1 MPSTGA
7 CANCGAAMHGEYCA
21 ACGQRRFR
29 AEDRRLGHLFVE
41 FLHGL
46 TDLDG
51 RLWRSLRALALQP
64 GRIAS
69 DWSAGRRAAWISPI
83 RLFLLANLLYFLA
96 PVLTDLSL
104 PLHNQVRGEAYR
116 QLAPE
121 RCVEPAADPR
131 CTWGGQ
137 MHSRFTE
144 PVFLRTLERE
154 RARAEARGRR
164 FDPTAFE
171 YRYNARSEAIGKLLV
186 IVHVPF
192 LALALAL
199 LAWRRRL
206 YYAEHF
212 VVALGLVTFVLL
224 LVPLGV
230 SPLAWLYALLQR
242 TLGLSGGSVAS
253 ILGYAALAV
262 VLLHFAQACRRCYGS
277 RWPTAAL
284 QGLLAFVALGATS
297 LLVYRPLQF
306 LLALWTL

>member
-1 MPSTGA
+1 MGLVLGRAGA
-7 CANCGAAMHGEYCA
+7 GAGRFGPWASLTRPARRAPEA
-21 ACGQRRFR
+21 AGAGCRFR
-29 AEDRRLGHLFVE
+29 GFVLESAHDRGSGASDAVHRRL
-41 FLHGL
+41 
-46 TDLDG
+46 
-51 RLWRSLRALALQP
+51 RQLRR
-64 GRIAS
+64 G
-69 DWSAGRRAAWISPI
+69 AAWISPI

-104 PLHNQVRGEAYR
+104 SLHNQVRGEAYR